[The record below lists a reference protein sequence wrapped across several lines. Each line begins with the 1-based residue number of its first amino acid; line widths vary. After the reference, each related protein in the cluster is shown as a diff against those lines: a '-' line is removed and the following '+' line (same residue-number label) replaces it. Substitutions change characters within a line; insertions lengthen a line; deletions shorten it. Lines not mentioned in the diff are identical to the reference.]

1 MPLPLR
7 DAEPVQDRSTPLMLM
22 LGVFRSHR
30 AVPLAVWK
38 PSLLLMTI
46 PLPEVPIVWGLA
58 AVPMF
63 QSRKPSLLPAT
74 VLPEAVTGQVLLL
87 AVKLSRYR
95 AVPSPN
101 RVLPVTVKSL
111 PPINSSP
118 RLSLERVLF

>member
-1 MPLPLR
+1 MPTPLR
-7 DAEPVQDRSTPLMLM
+7 DVEPVQARFSPLMVAFGM
-22 LGVFRSHR
+22 FRSHR

-74 VLPEAVTGQVLLL
+74 VLPEAVTGQVLLR
-87 AVKLSRYR
+87 AVKPSRYS
-95 AVPSPN
+95 AMLLLV
-101 RVLPVTVKSL
+101 RVLP
-111 PPINSSP
+111 
-118 RLSLERVLF
+118 